1 MPAALPFTLRIPGPD
16 QITRGRVESV
26 TERYSG
32 VARLGATALHLE
44 WSGKRE
50 HTDVRGG
57 SVTSRVEQL
66 PVARLTIPARSILE
80 ATLRNRL
87 WRPHVRIRVS
97 DVTTLDGFPTAAATE
112 CRLGIAREDRARAVE
127 FLTDLRLL
135 VADAELEAAE
145 LASRAVDDASR
156 DSFPAS
162 DPPAFTPLHIGEPGS
177 HPNAG
182 DH

>member
-1 MPAALPFTLRIPGPD
+1 MPAALPFTLRISGPD

-26 TERYSG
+26 QERYAG
-32 VARLGATALHLE
+32 VARLGDKALHLE

-50 HTDVRGG
+50 HTDVKGG
-57 SVTSRVEQL
+57 SVTTRVEQL
-66 PVARLTIPARSILE
+66 PVVRLTIPARSILE
-80 ATLRNRL
+80 ATLRHRL
-87 WRPHVRIRVS
+87 WRPHVRLRVT
-97 DVTTLDGFPTAAATE
+97 DVSALNGFPAAAATE

-145 LASRAVDDASR
+145 DASRAVDDASR

-177 HPNAG
+177 HPEAG
-182 DH
+182 DR